1 MWWPDSYTYTYAVQR
16 AQWHQTML
24 SSYTIYG
31 NISHTHTRTFSIC
44 FFITWTYKL
53 LRPLNRFVAFPI
65 ICVRYFLCLSRSFT
79 RLGRLLPL
87 VCNVRIL
94 CYRCFSILILGWHT
108 NAHKL
113 MESNIGW
120 LAQFHSDRNAPAPDK
135 QIESN
140 RLFIH
145 WLVVLEHVRTSA
157 YNPNIIK
164 CLTVL
169 PDQSQFIFVLVAL

>member
-1 MWWPDSYTYTYAVQR
+1 MASNNAIVVHNLWQHIT
-16 AQWHQTML
+16 
-24 SSYTIYG
+24 
-31 NISHTHTRTFSIC
+31 HTHEHSQFV

-65 ICVRYFLCLSRSFT
+65 ICVRYFLCLSLSLSFT
-79 RLGRLLPL
+79 RLGLVFSPL
-87 VCNVRIL
+87 VCNVRIF

-120 LAQFHSDRNAPAPDK
+120 LAQFHSDYRAAAARSQRSSPTSKSRA
-135 QIESN
+135 IVC
-140 RLFIH
+140 LFIGS
-145 WLVVLEHVRTSA
+145 LVLEHVRTSV

-164 CLTVL
+164 CRTAL